1 MNIRKILLA
10 VDGSEHSAKAANEAA
25 DLAALTGASV
35 VLFTCI
41 PLLEGGDQPFF
52 DSDSAK
58 ETEAE
63 AEALLAPTKALL
75 SGRGISFA
83 AGHAQGDPAR
93 EIAAAAGAEKCD
105 LIVMGS
111 RGLGKVMGLILGSVT
126 KAVVQDA
133 PCSVWVVR

>member
-1 MNIRKILLA
+1 MNMRKILLA
-10 VDGSEHSAKAANEAA
+10 VDGSEPSAKAAGQAA

-35 VLFTCI
+35 ILFTCI

-52 DSDSAK
+52 DPNAPK
-58 ETEAE
+58 ELEAE
-63 AEALLAPTKALL
+63 AEALLAPGKALL
-75 SGRGISFA
+75 SGRGISFSA
-83 AGHAQGDPAR
+83 RHIQGDPAR
-93 EIAAAAGAEKCD
+93 EIAAAAEAEACD

-126 KAVVQDA
+126 KAVVQSA